1 MNQQTQVEAEAEA
14 ILILKKKYASRNKDY
29 NLRLEYWSKN
39 PYAYITERL
48 GIRPEMIDW
57 ELNKSYE
64 KHKWDGTHNPLK
76 RILEFIALNKWVG
89 VESAKNVGKTFL
101 GACIVFWFL
110 ECFKNSIV
118 VTTAP
123 KRDQLSLHI
132 WREIARLF
140 PKFNKGELLT
150 LKLRMNEDDT
160 WLAVGFVAGVG
171 ASEESATKA
180 SGFHAEHMLIILEET
195 PGIHDAII
203 KALQDTST
211 ATHNI
216 ILSFGNPDSELDNL
230 HKFCKQTHV
239 EKIRISA
246 FDHPNIVLNDP
257 NFIPGAIS
265 SNGLDKMKTQYGID
279 NPLYLSRARGISPAA
294 SIDSLIRIE
303 WIRAAQ
309 ERFEQ
314 IDLSQLKGKKALG
327 IDVANSESGDK
338 AAIAEGIENVFLK
351 VTDFQC
357 PDANELGH
365 RIYRMMKDE
374 NILPENVGIDGIGVG
389 AGAVNTLK
397 EYGIEKS
404 LIDIQSAAK
413 PVELNINETF
423 NNLRSQMWWIA
434 REDLRLNEIAL
445 PEDEDLIADLVAPKW
460 KMLKNQI
467 VVETKKDIKKR
478 LGHSTN
484 LGDAF
489 VYWNWKRKI
498 RAPLAASSSETESE
512 VENKRELLSKRI
524 GIK

>member
-1 MNQQTQVEAEAEA
+1 
-14 ILILKKKYASRNKDY
+14 
-29 NLRLEYWSKN
+29 
-39 PYAYITERL
+39 
-48 GIRPEMIDW
+48 
-57 ELNKSYE
+57 
-64 KHKWDGTHNPLK
+64 
-76 RILEFIALNKWVG
+76 
-89 VESAKNVGKTFL
+89 
-101 GACIVFWFL
+101 
-110 ECFKNSIV
+110 
-118 VTTAP
+118 
-123 KRDQLSLHI
+123 
-132 WREIARLF
+132 
-140 PKFNKGELLT
+140 
-150 LKLRMNEDDT
+150 
-160 WLAVGFVAGVG
+160 
-171 ASEESATKA
+171 
-180 SGFHAEHMLIILEET
+180 
-195 PGIHDAII
+195 
-203 KALQDTST
+203 
-211 ATHNI
+211 
-216 ILSFGNPDSELDNL
+216 
-230 HKFCKQTHV
+230 
-239 EKIRISA
+239 
-246 FDHPNIVLNDP
+246 
-257 NFIPGAIS
+257 
-265 SNGLDKMKTQYGID
+265 MKTQYGID